1 MFGSSEQCMPRAG
14 ERKKFSRQGREGLD
28 RDGEEG
34 KRLEDRRVLILEG
47 LISPVKG
54 LDFIVWTMGHPW
66 RVVSREVT

>member
-14 ERKKFSRQGREGLD
+14 ERKKFSRQGREGPG

-34 KRLEDRRVLILEG
+34 KMLEERGVLTLEG

-54 LDFIVWTMGHPW
+54 LDFIIRTMGHP
-66 RVVSREVT
+66 